1 MGLSGA
7 AYLFERTAGVSGV
20 WEQTAYI
27 KASNTGAGDRF
38 GFSVALDEH
47 LAVVGAAYEDSD
59 ATGVGG
65 DQTSD
70 TVMSLDSGA
79 AYVFEF

>member
-1 MGLSGA
+1 
-7 AYLFERTAGVSGV
+7 
-20 WEQTAYI
+20 
-27 KASNTGAGDRF
+27 
-38 GFSVALDEH
+38 LDEN